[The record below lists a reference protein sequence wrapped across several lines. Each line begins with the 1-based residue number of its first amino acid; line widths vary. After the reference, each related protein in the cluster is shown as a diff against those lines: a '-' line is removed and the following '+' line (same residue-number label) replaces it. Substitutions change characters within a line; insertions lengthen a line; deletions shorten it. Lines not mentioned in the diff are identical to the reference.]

1 MYKGMP
7 VIALEEHYFDKELAA
22 NPGFGAPPPIAK
34 LLYDLEGERIE
45 AMDRAGIDV
54 QVLSHNAPSGQ
65 GVGADGG
72 DLIRRV
78 NDRLAEVCAKHPKR
92 FYGFAALATADPD
105 GAARELERCV
115 KDLGFVGAML
125 HGPTGTQFPD
135 DKSCWGIFE
144 RAQALD
150 VPIYIHPSFPMKAV
164 VDAYYADY
172 AKAFPSILN
181 AGWGFTVETATAVI
195 RLILSGMFAKYPK
208 TKIIVG
214 HFGEG
219 LPFLL
224 WRIDQALS
232 RPGQEGIKFRDVFC
246 NNFWLTCSG
255 NFSTPALLCCM
266 QELGM
271 DRLMFSL
278 DYPYVTNEDGM
289 DWVKTLQINEADL
302 RKFMYGNAAQL
313 LKLPV
318 TGA

>member
-22 NPGFGAPPPIAK
+22 LPGFGAPPPIAK
-34 LLYDLEGERIE
+34 LLYDLEQERIE
-45 AMDRAGIDV
+45 AMDRAGVDV

-65 GVGADGG
+65 ALGPDGG

-115 KDLGFVGAML
+115 KDLGFKGAML
-125 HGPTGTQFPD
+125 HGPTGSQFID

-150 VPIYIHPSFPMKAV
+150 VPIYLHPSFPMKVV

-232 RPGQEGIKFRDVFC
+232 RPGQEGVKFREVFC

-271 DRLMFSL
+271 DRLMFSI
-278 DYPYVTNEDGM
+278 DYPYVRHEDGI

-302 RKFMYGNAAQL
+302 RKFMFGNAAQI

-318 TGA
+318 A

>member
-7 VIALEEHYFDKELAA
+7 VIALEEHYFDRELAA
-22 NPGFGAPPPIAK
+22 LPGFGAPPPIAK
-34 LLYDLEGERIE
+34 KLYDLDGERLE

-65 GVGADGG
+65 GLGADGG

-78 NDRLAEVCAKHPKR
+78 NDRLAELCAKHPKR

-105 GAARELERCV
+105 GAARELERRV
-115 KDLGFVGAML
+115 KELGFKGAMI
-125 HGPTGTQFPD
+125 HGPTGTRFIDEPFF
-135 DKSCWGIFE
+135 WPVFE

-150 VPIYIHPSFPMKAV
+150 VPVYLHPNFPMKSV

-232 RPGQEGIKFRDVFC
+232 RPGQEGIKFREVFC
-246 NNFWLTCSG
+246 NNIWLTCSG

-278 DYPYVTNEDGM
+278 DWPYVTNEDGIE
-289 DWVKTLQINEADL
+289 WVKTLQINDADL
-302 RKFMYGNAAQL
+302 RKFMYANAQNI
-313 LKLPV
+313 LKI
-318 TGA
+318 

>member
-7 VIALEEHYFDKELAA
+7 VIALEEHYFDKELAER
-22 NPGFGAPPPIAK
+22 PGFGAPPPIAK
-34 LLYDLEGERIE
+34 KLYDLEDERIA
-45 AMDRAGIDV
+45 AMDRAGIDI

-65 GVGADGG
+65 GVGAGDG

-78 NDRLAEVCAKHPKR
+78 NDRLAELCARHPKR

-115 KDLGFVGAML
+115 KDLGFKGAML
-125 HGPTGTQFPD
+125 HGPTGTRFNDEPFF
-135 DKSCWGIFE
+135 WPVYE

-150 VPIYIHPSFPMKAV
+150 VPIYIHPSFPMKTV

-195 RLILSGMFAKYPK
+195 RLILSGMFAKYPDV
-208 TKIIVG
+208 KIIVG
-214 HFGEG
+214 HLGEG

-232 RPGQEGIKFRDVFC
+232 RPGQEGIKFREIFC

-255 NFSTPALLCCM
+255 NFSTPALLCSM

-271 DRLMFSL
+271 DRLMFSI
-278 DYPYVTNEDGM
+278 DWPYVENEDAVN
-289 DWVKTLQINEADL
+289 WVKTLQINDADV
-302 RKFMYGNAAQL
+302 RKFMYGTAQSL
-313 LKLPV
+313 LKIK
-318 TGA
+318 

>member
-1 MYKGMP
+1 MYKNMP
-7 VIALEEHYFDKELAA
+7 VIALEEHYFDRELAA
-22 NPGFGAPPPIAK
+22 LPGYGAPPPIAK
-34 LLYDLEGERIE
+34 KLYDLDGERIE

-65 GVGADGG
+65 GLGADGSE
-72 DLIRRV
+72 LIRRV
-78 NDRLAEVCAKHPKR
+78 NDRLAELCTRHPKR
-92 FYGFAALATADPD
+92 FFGFAALATADPD
-105 GAARELERCV
+105 AAARELERCV
-115 KDLGFVGAML
+115 KELGFKGAML
-125 HGPTGTQFPD
+125 HGPTGIRFMDEPFF
-135 DKSCWGIFE
+135 WPVFE

-150 VPIYIHPSFPMKAV
+150 VPIYLHPSYPMKAV
-164 VDAYYADY
+164 ADVYYADY

-181 AGWGFTVETATAVI
+181 AGWGFTVETATAAI
-195 RLILSGMFAKYPK
+195 RLILSGMFNKYPK

-232 RPGQEGIKFRDVFC
+232 RPGQEGIKFREVFC

-278 DYPYVTNEDGM
+278 DWPYVDNEDGM
-289 DWVKTLQINEADL
+289 NWVKTLQINEADL
-302 RKFMYGNAAQL
+302 RKFMYANAQRIL
-313 LKLPV
+313 NIP
-318 TGA
+318 